1 MYIHIMTDDDLEID
15 ENFNDLYS
23 KKQENINI
31 LDKINIEELAKKV
44 MQVKKQKQTQTYS
57 HNKSNKVR
65 DRLRNKLNNRNKK

>member
-1 MYIHIMTDDDLEID
+1 MTDDDLEID

-44 MQVKKQKQTQTYS
+44 MQVKKQKQTQTQTYS